1 MTYETAAYALV
12 DAGLL
17 DKMDTEVAVAV
28 LVARSAD
35 LTQPAW
41 PEALVQAWL
50 LDRACVDAAIAA
62 TEKDGRSS
70 T

>member
-1 MTYETAAYALV
+1 MTYETAAHALV
-12 DAGLL
+12 GAGLL

-28 LVARSAD
+28 LVTRSAD

-50 LDRACVDAAIAA
+50 LDKACVDAAIAA
-62 TEKDGRSS
+62 TGKYGRS
-70 T
+70 TI